1 MLALAPDYTER
12 HKEILRGWGALPLD
26 YPLDR
31 TGVNPLRDG
40 ITLYALYLLFRR
52 HRPDVVLGYHTK
64 PALYAPFAASLAGVT
79 KRIAW
84 IGGLGYAFAAA
95 RITWKGRILRWTVLA
110 WYRLAFRVT
119 HQVWFQNPDDRE
131 ALVTLGVVDPNRCVI
146 VGGTGVD
153 LNEWPAQPPFTQ
165 PLTFTLVARL
175 LQEKG
180 VREFVEAARQIK
192 REHPNVRFLLI
203 GSVDTN
209 PGAIPEGEVR
219 AWVREGLIEWVPWT
233 DEVQTYLKQ
242 TSVCV
247 LPSYYREGVPRSAQE
262 ALAMARPVITTDM
275 PGCRETV
282 IPGVNGFLVPPRNVS
297 ALAEAMLR
305 FVRNPDLVAP
315 MGEASRRLAEERF
328 DVCKINAHLLQLLFA
343 GPLEREE
350 AFVQRA

>member
-1 MLALAPDYTER
+1 LALAPDYTER